1 MIDAVINRLKKKMNP
16 YPYQTKRRQKMCER
30 EMLTWVA
37 EVLQL
42 LLLAKKQIPR
52 DCSLCPENIA
62 ATANI

>member
-1 MIDAVINRLKKKMNP
+1 
-16 YPYQTKRRQKMCER
+16 MCER

>member
-1 MIDAVINRLKKKMNP
+1 MRAR
-16 YPYQTKRRQKMCER
+16 ER

-42 LLLAKKQIPR
+42 LLLARKQIPR

-62 ATANI
+62 AAANIYQAATPQGDFDLLYQDNRQQHQ